1 MWPYGNSGQMPEK
14 QGRWIRWYLSMDSYL
29 SKMPMLA
36 ILINTDDQSMQ
47 MPALQDESQRGRHYR
62 KALKRT
68 HPNAIQ

>member
-1 MWPYGNSGQMPEK
+1 
-14 QGRWIRWYLSMDSYL
+14 MDSYL